1 MPDDANFAVD
11 LQSLWDAYLSVG
23 REHRYI
29 TDQLSLIDHKMSSLS
44 EDWNSPS
51 FSTVDEMRAWFTKAS
66 ARLND
71 LLREIVDR
79 LHISYENYHQ
89 AESANLS
96 NLTTSGVHDKAPQPQ
111 VYETVPHDQA
121 PHVYETVPHDKHL
134 A

>member
-1 MPDDANFAVD
+1 MSDDTNFTVD
-11 LQSLWDAYLSVG
+11 LQSLWDAYVSVG
-23 REHRYI
+23 RERTYI
-29 TDQLSLIDHKMSSLS
+29 TDQLSQIDHKMSSLS

-51 FSTVDEMRAWFTKAS
+51 FSTVDEMRTWFTKVS

-71 LLREIVDR
+71 LLHEIVNR
-79 LHISYENYHQ
+79 LHISYDNYHQ

-111 VYETVPHDQA
+111 VYETVPHDKV
-121 PHVYETVPHDKHL
+121 PHVYQTVPHDKHL

>member
-1 MPDDANFAVD
+1 MSGDTNFAVD
-11 LQSLWDAYLSVG
+11 LQSLWDAYVSVG
-23 REHRYI
+23 REHGYI
-29 TDQLSLIDHKMSSLS
+29 EDQLSQIDRKMSSLS

-51 FSTVDEMRAWFTKAS
+51 FSTIDEMKTWFTKVS

-71 LLREIVDR
+71 LLQEIVNR
-79 LHISYENYHQ
+79 LDISYRNYHQ

-96 NLTTSGVHDKAPQPQ
+96 NLTNSGVHDKAPQ
-111 VYETVPHDQA
+111 VYETVPHDKA